1 MRMYDLIEKKKHG
14 GALTSDEIRE
24 MIARY
29 TQGTIPDYQ
38 MSALMMAIYFN
49 GMTDE
54 ETFTLTEAMAKSGDT
69 VCLDRFGDRSVDKH
83 STGGVGDK
91 TTLIVAP
98 IVAAAGGIVAKM
110 SGRGLGHTG
119 GTVDKLESFPGF
131 RTSLS
136 PEEFA
141 DQVERVGLAVIG
153 QSADLAPADKKLYA
167 LRDVTATVD
176 SLPLIASSIMSKKLA
191 AGTHSIVL
199 DVKCGSGAFM
209 RTPEDA
215 TRLAKTMVRIGIAHK
230 RNTAAVITNMDV
242 PLGRAIGNA
251 MEVTEAV
258 EVLRGGGPDDL
269 RIVCLTLATR
279 MISLSCHKSIEEA
292 RISAENCL
300 YGGLAYAKFCEWIEA
315 QGGDAAYAKDPSLFG
330 TAAHMREVRAEA
342 DCSVAACNAELI
354 GTAAMILGAGRQTKD
369 SVIDPRAGI
378 LLLKKPGDRVT
389 SGDVLARLFTERAE
403 TLDTAEA
410 TVRSALTFSETTV
423 EKQPLIYAVIDQHT
437 VAPKEESVQ

>member
-14 GALTSDEIRE
+14 GELTREEIFE
-24 MIARY
+24 MINLY
-29 TQGTIPDYQ
+29 TADQIPDYQ
-38 MSALMMAIYFN
+38 MSALMMAIYFC

-54 ETFTLTEAMAKSGDT
+54 ETYTLTEAMAKSGDT
-69 VCLDRFGDRSVDKH
+69 VDLSRFGDRSVDKH

-131 RTSLS
+131 CTSLS
-136 PEEFA
+136 PDAFA
-141 DQVERVGLAVIG
+141 NQSENVGLSVIG
-153 QSADLAPADKKLYA
+153 QSANLAPADKKLYA

-191 AGTHSIVL
+191 AGTKSIVL

-215 TRLAKTMVRIGIAHK
+215 TRLAKTMVQIGIANH
-230 RNTAAVITNMDV
+230 RNTAAVITNMDI
-242 PLGRAIGNA
+242 PLGHAIGNA
-251 MEVTEAV
+251 MEVTEAI

-269 RIVCLTLATR
+269 RTVCLTLATR
-279 MISLSCHKSIEEA
+279 MIALSCKKTVEEA
-292 RISAENCL
+292 GKIAEEML
-300 YGGLAYAKFCEWIEA
+300 YGGKAYAKFVEWIAA
-315 QGGDAAYAKDPSLFG
+315 QGGDASYAKDPALFG
-330 TAAHMREVRAEA
+330 QAAHSYSVTAEK
-342 DCSVAACNAELI
+342 DGYIAACNAEMI

-378 LLLKKPGDRVT
+378 HLLKKPGDRIFA
-389 SGDVLARLFTERAE
+389 GEVLATLYTERAE
-403 TLDTAEA
+403 TIDAA
-410 TVRSALTFSETTV
+410 ANTVRAALTFSQSPI
-423 EKQPLIYAVIDQHT
+423 EKAPLIYAVIDGTHQAE
-437 VAPKEESVQ
+437 V

>member
-14 GALTSDEIRE
+14 GELTREEIFE
-24 MIARY
+24 MITLY
-29 TQGTIPDYQ
+29 TADRIPDYQ
-38 MSALMMAIYFN
+38 MSALMMAIWFN

-69 VCLDRFGDRSVDKH
+69 VDLSRFGDRSVDKH

-141 DQVERVGLAVIG
+141 DQSERVGLAVIG
-153 QSADLAPADKKLYA
+153 QSANLAPADKKLYA

-191 AGTHSIVL
+191 AGTRSIVL

-209 RTPEDA
+209 REPEDA
-215 TRLAKTMVRIGIAHK
+215 KRLAETMVQIGIANG
-230 RNTAAVITNMDV
+230 RNTAAVITNMDI
-242 PLGRAIGNA
+242 PLGHAIGNA
-251 MEVTEAV
+251 MEVTEAI
-258 EVLRGGGPDDL
+258 EVLRGGGPEDL
-269 RIVCLTLATR
+269 RTVCLTLATR
-279 MISLSCHKSIEEA
+279 MIALSCQKTVEEA
-292 RISAENCL
+292 EAIAHDCL
-300 YGGLAYAKFCEWIEA
+300 YSGKAYQKFCTWIEA
-315 QGGDAAYAKDPSLFG
+315 QGGDASYAKNPTLFG
-330 TAAHMREVRAEA
+330 TAAHTLEITA
-342 DCSVAACNAELI
+342 DADAYISACNAEMI

-378 LLLKKPGDRVT
+378 LLLKKPGDAVQA
-389 SGDVLARLFTERAE
+389 GDVIAKLFTERAE
-403 TLDTAEA
+403 TLEA
-410 TVRSALTFSETTV
+410 SANTVRAALTFSSTPTRQ
-423 EKQPLIYAVIDQHT
+423 QPLIFAVIDGSAH
-437 VAPKEESVQ
+437 

>member
-14 GALTSDEIRE
+14 GELTREEIFE
-24 MIARY
+24 MIALY
-29 TQGTIPDYQ
+29 TADRIPDYQ
-38 MSALMMAIYFN
+38 MSALMMAIWFN

-69 VCLDRFGDRSVDKH
+69 VDLSRFGDRSVDKH

-141 DQVERVGLAVIG
+141 DQSERVGLAVIG
-153 QSADLAPADKKLYA
+153 QSANLAPADKKLYA

-191 AGTHSIVL
+191 AGTRSIVL

-209 RTPEDA
+209 REPEDA
-215 TRLAKTMVRIGIAHK
+215 KRLAETMVQIGIANG
-230 RNTAAVITNMDV
+230 RNTAAVITNMDI
-242 PLGRAIGNA
+242 PLGHAIGNA
-251 MEVTEAV
+251 MEVTEAI
-258 EVLRGGGPDDL
+258 EVLRGGGPEDL
-269 RIVCLTLATR
+269 RTVCLTLATR
-279 MISLSCHKSIEEA
+279 MIALSCQKTVEEA
-292 RISAENCL
+292 EAIAHDCL
-300 YGGLAYAKFCEWIEA
+300 YSGKAYQKFCAWIEA
-315 QGGDAAYAKDPSLFG
+315 QGGDASYAKNPTLFG
-330 TAAHMREVRAEA
+330 TAAHTLEITA
-342 DCSVAACNAELI
+342 DADAYISACNAEMI

-378 LLLKKPGDRVT
+378 LLLKKPGDAVQA
-389 SGDVLARLFTERAE
+389 GDVIAKLFTERAE
-403 TLDTAEA
+403 TLEA
-410 TVRSALTFSETTV
+410 SANTVRAALTFSSTPTRQ
-423 EKQPLIYAVIDQHT
+423 QPLIFAVIDGSAH
-437 VAPKEESVQ
+437 